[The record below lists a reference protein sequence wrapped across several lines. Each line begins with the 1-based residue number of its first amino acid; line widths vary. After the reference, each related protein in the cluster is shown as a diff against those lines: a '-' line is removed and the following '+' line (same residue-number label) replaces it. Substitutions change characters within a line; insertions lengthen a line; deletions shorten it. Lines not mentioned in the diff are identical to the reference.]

1 MKSKALALA
10 TVISVSVPI
19 WGLFFYGETTSDA
32 YGVRQQSTVS
42 VSSEDYFS
50 NLFPNEF
57 DLVSAVLVESPP
69 PVGVIFF
76 YQMIKGTMK
85 IFYSN
90 RGIRPIGE
98 LFFNPAYKKNSMKYS
113 TKSSSVPQG
122 INFFNKDS
130 RFFRL

>member
-98 LFFNPAYKKNSMKYS
+98 LFFNPAYKKK
-113 TKSSSVPQG
+113 
-122 INFFNKDS
+122 FNEILDKKQ
-130 RFFRL
+130 FRPSGN